1 MSTNAKP
8 VDDRPVSTLVPAR
21 MDRLPWTRF
30 HWSIVVG
37 LGFSWVLDGLEIQ
50 IVASAGFADEFNLNA
65 QQVGLLGTVY
75 LFGQIAGALI
85 FGRLADNL
93 GRRKLFI
100 LTLIIYLVAS
110 GLAGLS
116 WNLGSLLVLRFVAGM
131 GIGGEYSA
139 INSAIDEL
147 IPSRYRGRV
156 DIAING
162 TYWGGAAL
170 GSAANLFLLDRDI
183 FAENVG
189 WRIGFFIGPILGLA
203 IIYLR
208 RHIPESPRWLMTH
221 GRVPEAEKTVDDI
234 ERRIIEEGRELEPV
248 DQSQAMTVTASKSL
262 PFRVI
267 AGVLFREY
275 PKRSLVGATMMIT
288 QSFLYNAIFFTYAL
302 VLQNFYGTDPSST
315 QYYFFPFA
323 IGNLLGPLLLGHF
336 FDSWG
341 RRKMIL
347 LTYGIAGIVLAL
359 SAVLFSADVLTAATQ
374 TILWCIAFFFASAGA
389 SSAYLTVSEIFPIEL
404 RGQAISYFFT
414 IGQIA
419 GSVAPL
425 LYGTLI
431 GDGTDRGPLTVGYFV
446 GAAMMI
452 IGGVV
457 AFVFGVDAERRSL
470 EAITNPLSAVNPTQW
485 NSLEDPDPQTRR
497 ERKRKN

>member
-1 MSTNAKP
+1 MSTTAKP
-8 VDDRPVSTLVPAR
+8 VDNHPVSTLVPAR

-50 IVASAGFADEFNLNA
+50 IVASAGFAAEFNLTA
-65 QQVGLLGTVY
+65 QEVGLLGTVY

-85 FGRLADNL
+85 FGRMADRL

-100 LTLIIYLVAS
+100 LTLVIYLAAS

-116 WNLGSLLVLRFVAGM
+116 WNLWSLLVLRFVAGM
-131 GIGGEYSA
+131 GIGGEYAA

-170 GSAANLFLLDRDI
+170 GSAANLFLLDTNI
-183 FAENVG
+183 FAENIG

-221 GRVPEAEKTVDDI
+221 GRVEEAESTVDDI
-234 ERRIIEEGRELEPV
+234 ERRVTSEGRELEPV
-248 DQSQAMTVTASKSL
+248 SKDQAITVTASESL

-275 PKRSLVGATMMIT
+275 PKRTLVGATMMIT

-315 QYYFFPFA
+315 QYFFFPFA
-323 IGNLLGPLLLGHF
+323 IGNLLGPLLLGHL
-336 FDSWG
+336 FDVWG

-347 LTYGIAGIVLAL
+347 LTYGVAGLVLAL
-359 SAVLFSADVLTAATQ
+359 SAVLFSADVLTATTQ
-374 TILWCIAFFFASAGA
+374 TILWCVAFFFASAGA
-389 SSAYLTVSEIFPIEL
+389 SSAYLTVSEIFPLEL

-414 IGQIA
+414 VGQIA
-419 GSVAPL
+419 GSIAPV

-431 GDGTDRGPLTVGYFV
+431 GDGTDRGPLTIGYFV
-446 GAAMMI
+446 GAVIMI

-457 AFVFGVDAERRSL
+457 AFIFGVDAERRSL
-470 EAITNPLSAVNPTQW
+470 ESITSPLSTVNPTEW
-485 NSLEDPDPQTRR
+485 NTLDDPDPQTRR
-497 ERKRKN
+497 ERQKKK